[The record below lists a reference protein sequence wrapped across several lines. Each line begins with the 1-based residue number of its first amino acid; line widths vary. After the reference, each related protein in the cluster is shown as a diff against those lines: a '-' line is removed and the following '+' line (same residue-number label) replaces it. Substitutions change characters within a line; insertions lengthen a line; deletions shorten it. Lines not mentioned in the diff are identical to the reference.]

1 MPCAVFEACGLRRH
15 RGGDVRTQY
24 TGEMI
29 LGVALHVASIAASEG
44 ALASSPDQLRIGVL
58 VCGLLA
64 MALYAH
70 AAWAASG
77 KGAALSWRTM
87 VLAWV
92 LHGASLAMEIVEPG
106 RGARFGFAPALSVTL
121 WLVVA
126 AHALEKLSHSLLGA
140 RRVVCVLALVAIALA
155 LVWPGDA
162 RLADSPWA
170 PLHWLLGLVSY
181 GLVGAAVVHAR
192 MLDGAE
198 RKLREPKAAGHAAA
212 AREAS
217 PGLPLMTLER
227 LTFRFVDAG
236 FVVLTLALVMG
247 TWFALSRA
255 GWRWDHK
262 TVFSLSGW
270 IVMALLVTGRHVRG
284 WRGRRATR
292 WIYAGAFLLLM
303 AYVGSRFVFEV
314 LLGRAY

>member
-1 MPCAVFEACGLRRH
+1 
-15 RGGDVRTQY
+15 
-24 TGEMI
+24 MI
-29 LGVALHVASIAASEG
+29 LGVALHVASITAAEG
-44 ALASSPDQLRIGVL
+44 AHALRPEQLPIGVL

-64 MALYAH
+64 MVFYAH
-70 AAWAASG
+70 AAWAASV
-77 KGAALSWRTM
+77 KGAAISWRTM

-126 AHALEKLSHSLLGA
+126 AHALEKLSHALLGA
-140 RRVVCVLALVAIALA
+140 RRVVCVLALATIALA
-155 LVWPGDA
+155 LIWPGDA
-162 RLADSPWA
+162 RVSDSPWA

-181 GLVGAAVVHAR
+181 GLIGAAVVHAR

-198 RKLREPKAAGHAAA
+198 RKLRVPKAAPPTGGVRAA
-212 AREAS
+212 S
-217 PGLPLMTLER
+217 IGLPLMTLER

-270 IVMALLVTGRHVRG
+270 IVMALLVAGRHVRG

-292 WIYAGAFLLLM
+292 WIYVGAFLLLM